1 MTVLIGCA
9 FWIIAA
15 WPAGAGAVVIASIIC
30 ALFSNMDDPA
40 PTAWKVW
47 QGTCAAVVVAAV
59 YAFAI
64 LPRVTDFAVLIA
76 VMAPAFLTIGTMMV
90 NRRTAAIA
98 IGMILA
104 LPGLMG
110 LDAVYSSSFTFF
122 ANAAIAQV
130 VGALLAVLVLEAV
143 RTIGAEKASLRL
155 MRAGWRDL
163 AGRAGLRHMPDTA
176 KWINTMLDRIGLLT
190 PRLIEIGGDTSTP
203 LLEILR
209 DTRVGISLD
218 ELQRLRRIASPKD
231 ARLLSLVL
239 GRVRQHYARKST
251 AADRTDDALVRT
263 IDLAMSKFSGNGVG
277 EKRRA
282 TLALTSL
289 RRNVVS

>member
-1 MTVLIGCA
+1 
-9 FWIIAA
+9 
-15 WPAGAGAVVIASIIC
+15 
-30 ALFSNMDDPA
+30 
-40 PTAWKVW
+40 
-47 QGTCAAVVVAAV
+47 
-59 YAFAI
+59 
-64 LPRVTDFAVLIA
+64 
-76 VMAPAFLTIGTMMV
+76 MMV

-277 EKRRA
+277 EKRLA